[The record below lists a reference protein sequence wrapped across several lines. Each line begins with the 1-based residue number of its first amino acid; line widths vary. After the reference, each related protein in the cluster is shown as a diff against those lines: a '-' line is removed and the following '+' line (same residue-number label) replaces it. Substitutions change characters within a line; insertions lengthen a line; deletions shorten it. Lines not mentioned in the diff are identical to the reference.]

1 VAGGGHTQWRQPR
14 HADRY
19 LSNKLDRKLSIKL
32 SVDVTDLTTL
42 ALLLG
47 RLSRLNEAAV
57 TEVCADHGITP
68 AETRVM
74 SLLVH
79 RPDRSASPSDIA
91 DFVVQTSGGLTATL
105 RRLEADGLVE
115 RMADP
120 SDGRG
125 RLVVLTDAGE
135 LVHARV
141 IDAIVAR
148 VARVVDGLDL
158 ADVDDQVRRLVD
170 AFERDGGLPSSA
182 GFRADVPVSS
192 TGR

>member
-1 VAGGGHTQWRQPR
+1 M
-14 HADRY
+14 
-19 LSNKLDRKLSIKL
+19 I
-32 SVDVTDLTTL
+32 DLTTL

-47 RLSRLNEAAV
+47 RLSRLNEAAMA
-57 TEVCADHGITP
+57 EVCADHGITP

-79 RPDRSASPSDIA
+79 RPDRSASPSDLA

-115 RMADP
+115 RVADP

-135 LVHARV
+135 SVHSRV
-141 IDAIVAR
+141 VEAIVAR
-148 VARVVDGLDL
+148 VARVVDGLDR
-158 ADVDDQVRRLVD
+158 AVVGDQIRALVD

-182 GFRADVPVSS
+182 GFRADAPL
-192 TGR
+192 TTHR